1 MAPVALQ
8 PLTKYCGAKLLALPS
23 SGQSAVGAG
32 TLWADHPV
40 VVMAVRRPGCQLC
53 RAESTKLQELRPE
66 LEKLGVHLVAVL
78 GEDLPEQVSEFKQKH
93 WGGEVYLDQEK
104 ALFAA
109 LGGGVVRRG
118 SLLSFLNPFAPL
130 WKNVSASKGV
140 TGNFVGDG
148 LTFGGL
154 LVVRKG
160 GDVEYA
166 FQETTFGDHAP
177 QEDVLAAAKRAACK
191 P

>member
-1 MAPVALQ
+1 M
-8 PLTKYCGAKLLALPS
+8 
-23 SGQSAVGAG
+23 GAG
-32 TLWADHPV
+32 TLWADRPV

-53 RAESTKLQELRPE
+53 RAEASKLQELRPE
-66 LEKLGVHLVAVL
+66 LEKLSVHLVAVL
-78 GEDLPEQVSEFKQKH
+78 GEELPEQVSEFKEKH
-93 WGGEVYLDQEK
+93 WAGGEIYLDQEK
-104 ALFAA
+104 ALFKA
-109 LGGGVVRRG
+109 LGQGVVRRG

-130 WKNVSASKGV
+130 WKNVAASKGV

-177 QEDVLAAAKRAACK
+177 QEDVLAAAKRAVGK